1 MWRRQWWKTDFDMI
15 TASLLEFS
23 YKNPVAKFTEFVRKK
38 TWPNNY
44 ATELITCFFLV
55 NIFHSLWC
63 TFLQSGDLIGYSF
76 TVLTFWLVTENK
88 KEKNMKNIYVIGR
101 LCFLPTNFIWKLCR
115 KQILFSSCVLIS
127 VLMYLSIWK
136 GKKALPWPRLVITSL
151 SLSQHQVMFI
161 TVKWISW
168 YYIVYLRSI
177 NNKQQI
183 TQLARQVINS
193 FNWLH
198 NEAL

>member
-151 SLSQHQVMFI
+151 SHTTPSYVYYSQMDFMILHCLSTKHQQQA
-161 TVKWISW
+161 T
-168 YYIVYLRSI
+168 
-177 NNKQQI
+177 NNATGKTSHKQ
-183 TQLARQVINS
+183 
-193 FNWLH
+193 F
-198 NEAL
+198 